1 MHRASFIRTAL
12 RLFLAAFIVSQAHS
26 AFAQT
31 ISDPGTVE
39 FDPSPDHSRQA
50 ADGTPYLTD
59 YRMSLYVAGQS
70 SPFTQVSL
78 GKPAPQ
84 SDGKIRVN
92 FLPLISPLSAGVMYE
107 ARVAASGP
115 GGTGT
120 SLASNQF
127 QYSAA
132 CTTALSANTQSA
144 GSNAGSGSVNVTSP
158 AGCTWSASSSA
169 SWLTITSGA
178 SYSGSASVAYSIA
191 ANTAQSARTGT
202 MTIAGGTFTVTQAA
216 QSCTTTLSANTQ
228 SAGSTAGS
236 GSVNVT
242 SPAGCTWSASSNASW
257 LTLNGASYSGSA
269 SVGFNIAAN
278 TTPSARTGTM
288 TIAGGT
294 FSVTQ
299 AALSCS
305 YALSANSQSLPS
317 AGGTGSV
324 TMTATSGCA
333 WTASSS
339 ASWLT
344 VTSGASGTG
353 TGAVAFSA
361 PANTSTTGQTAV
373 LTIAGQTYTVSQA
386 GVSCSYT
393 ISPNSQT
400 LATAGGAGSVNVTAP
415 TGCAWAAGS
424 SAGWLTITSGA
435 SGSGNGTVSYNVPVN
450 TTTSARVATV
460 SVGGQSPTVGS
471 ATVTSVPVA
480 DDFNRADGTLGSAW
494 TAQSANT
501 LLLTSASVRGPND
514 DFVCAS
520 RSLAS
525 TTFSNDQSSQV
536 AIARLDRADSIGV
549 TVRSSGSLTAGTF
562 SGYLLT
568 ADGSTF
574 STLDKIVSGVGSQ
587 ILDLS
592 SVAWSAGD
600 VLKLAVSGRTL
611 TAYKNGIAIG
621 TITDPDVA
629 SGQPGACIF
638 ESSADGNGTSFDD
651 WVGETNAASATSSA
665 ASTTTSSAQSSGPAL
680 TVTQAGV
687 SCAYALSAAS
697 QAFTAA
703 GGTGSVNVSGQGGC
717 GWTASSSAPWLTV
730 TGGASGTAAGTV
742 AFSASANTSTTP
754 RNATLTIAGQTF
766 TVTQAAQSCST
777 TVSATSQSFA
787 AAGGAG
793 SISVTAPAGCAWSAS
808 SSASWLPIGSG
819 TSGTGAGQVT
829 FSATANTTTS
839 SRVATLTVAGS
850 PITVTQA
857 AASCTYAVSPAS
869 QAVPSAGGTGTIAVL
884 SSTGCAWTAL
894 SGAPW
899 ITVTTSASGS
909 GDGAVAFK
917 AAANTSTTSRTAS
930 LTIGGQPFTVTQA
943 GTSCTYVVSP
953 LTQSMPASG
962 GSSSVGVTAGTGC
975 AWSVS
980 SSAAWLTPGVGS
992 GGTGAGSVAFTAT
1005 SNTTSASRT
1014 GTLTVAGQSVTVTQ
1028 GGTSSCNI
1036 TLNPTTRSINAKAT
1050 DGTIGVTAAAGC
1062 SWTATS
1068 SVGWITV
1075 TSAVVSKGT
1084 IAYSVDANS
1093 SGADRTGTITVGG
1106 VTFTLTQRSG
1116 STPNPPSHLRVVS
1129 GGD

>member
-1 MHRASFIRTAL
+1 M
-12 RLFLAAFIVSQAHS
+12 
-26 AFAQT
+26 
-31 ISDPGTVE
+31 
-39 FDPSPDHSRQA
+39 
-50 ADGTPYLTD
+50 
-59 YRMSLYVAGQS
+59 
-70 SPFTQVSL
+70 
-78 GKPAPQ
+78 
-84 SDGKIRVN
+84 
-92 FLPLISPLSAGVMYE
+92 
-107 ARVAASGP
+107 
-115 GGTGT
+115 
-120 SLASNQF
+120 
-127 QYSAA
+127 
-132 CTTALSANTQSA
+132 
-144 GSNAGSGSVNVTSP
+144 
-158 AGCTWSASSSA
+158 
-169 SWLTITSGA
+169 
-178 SYSGSASVAYSIA
+178 
-191 ANTAQSARTGT
+191 
-202 MTIAGGTFTVTQAA
+202 
-216 QSCTTTLSANTQ
+216 
-228 SAGSTAGS
+228 
-236 GSVNVT
+236 
-242 SPAGCTWSASSNASW
+242 
-257 LTLNGASYSGSA
+257 
-269 SVGFNIAAN
+269 
-278 TTPSARTGTM
+278 
-288 TIAGGT
+288 
-294 FSVTQ
+294 
-299 AALSCS
+299 
-305 YALSANSQSLPS
+305 
-317 AGGTGSV
+317 
-324 TMTATSGCA
+324 
-333 WTASSS
+333 
-339 ASWLT
+339 
-344 VTSGASGTG
+344 
-353 TGAVAFSA
+353 
-361 PANTSTTGQTAV
+361 
-373 LTIAGQTYTVSQA
+373 
-386 GVSCSYT
+386 SCSYT

-435 SGSGNGTVSYNVPVN
+435 SGSGNGTVSYNVAVN
-450 TTTSARVATV
+450 ATTSARVATV

-480 DDFNRADGTLGSAW
+480 DDFNRADGSLGSAW

-501 LLLTSASVRGPND
+501 LLLTSAGVRGPND

-536 AIARLDRADSIGV
+536 TIARLDRADSIGV

-611 TAYKNGIAIG
+611 TAYKNGIVIG

-651 WVGETNAASATSSA
+651 WVGETNATSATSSA
-665 ASTTTSSAQSSGPAL
+665 ASTTTSSAQSSGQAL

-754 RNATLTIAGQTF
+754 RTATLTIAGQTF

-953 LTQSMPASG
+953 LTQSMSASG

-1028 GGTSSCNI
+1028 SGTSSCNI
-1036 TLNPTTRSINAKAT
+1036 TLNPTTRSINAKANT
-1050 DGTIGVTAAAGC
+1050 GTIGVTAAAGC

-1084 IAYSVDANS
+1084 IAYSVAANP

-1106 VTFTLTQRSG
+1106 VTFTLTQRGDS
-1116 STPNPPSHLRVVS
+1116 SPNPPSRLRVVS
-1129 GGD
+1129 GD